1 MTDWQA
7 RNYDNWFQVLNRPW
21 WRFYA
26 NVDKK
31 HDSSCVSLLVV
42 YLNCKTWLV
51 AEVRHLTS
59 AWSFSRSSKNKIQRL
74 IFVWT
79 LINLRLILESPKIV
93 SDIKSHSQPIIT
105 SFLYLSRI
113 INSQVSE
120 FLNLVENSKFFHS
133 KTSLWSLIIYHWC
146 VIDQHW
152 TWFIRDNFQI
162 LRNKLLMIKSCL
174 LNIKILLKLNQNM
187 LRVGI

>member
-31 HDSSCVSLLVV
+31 HDSSCDSLLVV

-59 AWSFSRSSKNKIQRL
+59 AWSFSWSSKNEIQRL

-79 LINLRLILESPKIV
+79 LINLRLILDSLKID
-93 SDIKSHSQPIIT
+93 SDIKSHSQLIIT

-113 INSQVSE
+113 INSQVSK

-133 KTSLWSLIIYHWC
+133 KTSLWSLITYYWC

-152 TWFIRDNFQI
+152 TWFMRDNFQI
-162 LRNKLLMIKSCL
+162 LRNKLLMIKSCVYL
-174 LNIKILLKLNQNM
+174 T
-187 LRVGI
+187 